1 MAYTPGEATPLL
13 GPSSAGGPSSKILSE
28 TQVYPLIHLIRVD
41 IMAHIDA
48 PLTYEQLL
56 APESTYTIVRPLTE
70 KYLELQNQAT
80 VFCLLLNK
88 VQFTRDSNQLSISTL
103 STARANLCEIL
114 AIRVLRGWSE
124 RSLPLA
130 TVLLTPWALFQ
141 GASQE
146 VLERAKEEGDDDLI
160 TQGGNALEM
169 AIISGSKRFIR
180 SPSCQKVIE
189 GIWTGK
195 IIYSA
200 LNAHALIA
208 DNYKKKPIQMY
219 NPHKAP
225 LLDHYRLK
233 VPRVRSMLEYLN
245 FLILF
250 TLYVVAIEG
259 LQEDKLNGREL
270 AFIVYALAF
279 SLDKLAAIREHG
291 LKVFSSSLVNG
302 FDLVFMVI
310 YAVYLGARTYG
321 FHYHDQHALELGSDW
336 LAIGAVLIF
345 PRLAFVTLANNLM
358 VLSIRS
364 MLTEFFFLMS
374 VGFFCFLGF
383 LYALFTLGQGK
394 FALSQIGWWLLEV
407 YFGLDASGFEHAH
420 VFHPF
425 LGPVLM
431 ISYAL
436 LSNTLLLTV
445 LVAIL
450 GNTFATIN
458 ADAAAES
465 MFRKAVSTL
474 EGVKADAVFSYQL
487 PFNLV
492 AVVVMWPMSYIL
504 GPRWFHKVNV
514 TMIRATS
521 LPILLMIALYERQSY
536 REQSLMESF
545 GDFAERYVGN
555 LPRRLKAAAGFDN
568 FGNRHDIET
577 VFEIEREVGDFYS
590 GWDDDVFEESDFQLP
605 PPVDSTPS
613 SSDDE
618 GQTLHVGKPESLS
631 PVNGTTPTRLMFS
644 DTGMTSSPS
653 ALEHD
658 VESGKPPSEGVPS
671 PKPPT
676 RRRTSSMPSQ
686 PKSPNIDIRPRYQST
701 ANQIQPPA
709 QAHGP
714 ITRPRRNSSM
724 QIHGPSPLAQ
734 LFMMASP
741 ENERLYHH
749 GRKNSMALSTSHPAL
764 SLMLGPNRRK
774 TSLQPAQNVRS
785 PPRANAA
792 HNPQHQASERI
803 AESPS
808 KGDDLGQ
815 KVASRLNKSNLAL
828 GRPAISPII
837 ASRQASFSNA
847 TAQSLLGA
855 PTSEG
860 SITPTPTIS
869 KATGASAGADAG
881 PDTSSMFD
889 KTENTPTPTS
899 SLSKGSSSATKFDQK
914 EDQAH
919 SDVPSTS
926 NTKNLSLPEANL
938 RRDMPAPSPSPS
950 PSPSPALT
958 PRATSRSVRF
968 PFPRSPSS
976 SSLQPPS
983 TASTASGSSTPPTRS
998 GSPSSQLRLPS
1009 TSTSSTITNTGPKS
1023 PRPNIIKAS
1032 QVESMQ
1038 LNRPDEE
1045 RQLEIGVG
1053 MDKRLEAIE
1062 KRQKRIEDMLER
1074 LCRSSERDR
1083 DRDRDASRGR

>member
-13 GPSSAGGPSSKILSE
+13 GPSSAGPSSKILSE
-28 TQVYPLIHLIRVD
+28 TKVYPLIHLIRVD

-70 KYLELQNQAT
+70 KYLELQNQSA

-88 VQFTRDSNQLSISTL
+88 IQFTRDSNQLSISSL

-141 GASQE
+141 GASEE
-146 VLERAKEEGDDDLI
+146 VLERAREEGDDELV
-160 TQGGNALEM
+160 TQGGTALEM

-189 GIWTGK
+189 GIWSGR

-200 LNAHALIA
+200 LNTHALIA

-233 VPRVRSMLEYLN
+233 VPRVRSMMEYVN
-245 FLILF
+245 FLVLF

-259 LQEDKLNGREL
+259 LDENRLNGREL
-270 AFIVYALAF
+270 AFIIYALAF

-302 FDLVFMVI
+302 FDLLFMVI

-321 FHYHDQHALELGSDW
+321 FHYHDQNALELGSDW

-383 LYALFTLGQGK
+383 LYALFTLGQGQ

-431 ISYAL
+431 VSYAL

-514 TMIRATS
+514 TMIRVSS
-521 LPILLMIALYERQSY
+521 LPILLVIALYERQSY
-536 REQSLMESF
+536 REQTLMEQL

-555 LPRRLKAAAGFDN
+555 LPRKLKAAAGFDN
-568 FGNRHDIET
+568 FGNRRDIES
-577 VFEIEREVGDFYS
+577 VFEIEREVGDFYR
-590 GWDDDVFEESDFQLP
+590 GWDDDVFEESDFHLP
-605 PPVDSTPS
+605 PPIDSTSPS
-613 SSDDE
+613 SSSDE
-618 GQTLHVGKPESLS
+618 AEEDGAKLQINRKLQ
-631 PVNGTTPTRLMFS
+631 NGSAPNSATPTKLMFTDS
-644 DTGMTSSPS
+644 AAMTASPS
-653 ALEHD
+653 GLEHD
-658 VESGKPPSEGVPS
+658 LETGKPPSEGVPS
-671 PKPPT
+671 PKP
-676 RRRTSSMPSQ
+676 RKRTSSMPSQ
-686 PKSPNIDIRPRYQST
+686 PKSPHIDIRPRNQSN
-701 ANQIQPPA
+701 AHA
-709 QAHGP
+709 QAHMQAQGP
-714 ITRPRRNSSM
+714 MTRPRRNSSM

-734 LFMMASP
+734 LFMMSP
-741 ENERLYHH
+741 ESDRGFHNR
-749 GRKNSMALSTSHPAL
+749 RNSMAGMALSSSHPAL
-764 SLMLGPNRRK
+764 SSVLGPNRRQRTILQQPPATQHVK
-774 TSLQPAQNVRS
+774 SGSEGDTLSLGKIGEVDM
-785 PPRANAA
+785 AA
-792 HNPQHQASERI
+792 
-803 AESPS
+803 
-808 KGDDLGQ
+808 
-815 KVASRLNKSNLAL
+815 KVAARLNKR
-828 GRPAISPII
+828 GRPEITPII
-837 ASRQASFSNA
+837 ESRQASFS
-847 TAQSLLGA
+847 GA
-855 PTSEG
+855 HPTLNLEEGRSEG

-869 KATGASAGADAG
+869 KGTSAFTPTASK
-881 PDTSSMFD
+881 DTS
-889 KTENTPTPTS
+889 T
-899 SLSKGSSSATKFDQK
+899 SSATTVTAAEPYTPSTLRDTKASNLDQK
-914 EDQAH
+914 EDSVLGSAATIKSNQSIPFPELYAA
-919 SDVPSTS
+919 SGPST
-926 NTKNLSLPEANL
+926 T
-938 RRDMPAPSPSPS
+938 
-950 PSPSPALT
+950 
-958 PRATSRSVRF
+958 RSVRF
-968 PFPRSPSS
+968 PGSPSITPNNS
-976 SSLQPPS
+976 N
-983 TASTASGSSTPPTRS
+983 PPTRS
-998 GSPSSQLRLPS
+998 ASPSNSTLRIPS
-1009 TSTSSTITNTGPKS
+1009 SSGGPKS

-1032 QVESMQ
+1032 QVENMQ
-1038 LNRPDEE
+1038 LGSGRPEE
-1045 RQLEIGVG
+1045 ELSTMG
-1053 MDKRLEAIE
+1053 MDKRLEGIE
-1062 KRQKRIEDMLER
+1062 KRQRRIEEMLER
-1074 LCRSSERDR
+1074 LCRGMGEKDRERER
-1083 DRDRDASRGR
+1083 GRESSRGR

>member
-13 GPSSAGGPSSKILSE
+13 GPNSAGCPSSKILSE

-80 VFCLLLNK
+80 V
-88 VQFTRDSNQLSISTL
+88 QFTSDSNQLSISTL

-114 AIRVLRGWSE
+114 SIRVLRGWSE

-146 VLERAKEEGDDDLI
+146 VLERAKEEGDDELI

-233 VPRVRSMLEYLN
+233 VPRVRSMLEYIN

-250 TLYVVAIEG
+250 TLYIVAIEG

-270 AFIVYALAF
+270 AFIIYALAF

-321 FHYHDQHALELGSDW
+321 FHYHDKSALDLGSDW

-514 TMIRATS
+514 TMIRVTS
-521 LPILLMIALYERQSY
+521 VPVLLTIALYERQSY
-536 REQSLMESF
+536 REQTLMEQF

-555 LPRRLKAAAGFDN
+555 LPRRIKAAAGFDT
-568 FGNRHDIET
+568 FGSRHDIET

-590 GWDDDVFEESDFQLP
+590 GWDDDVFEESDFALP
-605 PPVDSTPS
+605 PPIDSTPT

-618 GQTLHVGKPESLS
+618 GQTLRLGKKESSTPLS
-631 PVNGTTPTRLMFS
+631 GATPTNLMFP

-653 ALEHD
+653 ALEHNI
-658 VESGKPPSEGVPS
+658 ESGKPPSEGVPS
-671 PKPPT
+671 PRPPA

-686 PKSPNIDIRPRYQST
+686 PKSPNIEIRPRYQST
-701 ANQIQPPA
+701 AQQA
-709 QAHGP
+709 QGQV
-714 ITRPRRNSSM
+714 TRPRRNSSM

-741 ENERLYHH
+741 ENDRLYHH

-764 SLMLGPNRRK
+764 SSMLGPHRRK
-774 TSLQPAQNVRS
+774 SSLQPSQNAKS
-785 PPRANAA
+785 PPKA
-792 HNPQHQASERI
+792 PLPSERI
-803 AESPS
+803 AESPL

-837 ASRQASFSNA
+837 ESRQASFSGVTSKSLVDS
-847 TAQSLLGA
+847 TA
-855 PTSEG
+855 SEG
-860 SITPTPTIS
+860 SITPTPTVS
-869 KATGASAGADAG
+869 KGKAMPNLFA
-881 PDTSSMFD
+881 P
-889 KTENTPTPTS
+889 PTPS
-899 SLSKGSSSATKFDQK
+899 MSKGSSSTSTFDQK

-919 SDVPSTS
+919 SDV
-926 NTKNLSLPEANL
+926 SLPLPDLDL
-938 RRDMPAPSPSPS
+938 RKDSPSPS
-950 PSPSPALT
+950 TT
-958 PRATSRSVRF
+958 PRPSSTTRSVR
-968 PFPRSPSS
+968 FPRSPSS
-976 SSLQPPS
+976 SSLNPPS
-983 TASTASGSSTPPTRS
+983 ASTGSTTPPTRS

-1009 TSTSSTITNTGPKS
+1009 ASGSFINTGPKS
-1023 PRPNIIKAS
+1023 PRPNILKAS
-1032 QVESMQ
+1032 QVEAMQ
-1038 LNRPDEE
+1038 LNRPEE
-1045 RQLEIGVG
+1045 DRQLEIG
-1053 MDKRLEAIE
+1053 MDKRLEGIE
-1062 KRQKRIEDMLER
+1062 KRQKRIEEMLER
-1074 LCRSSERDR
+1074 LCRASDG
-1083 DRDRDASRGR
+1083 SRGR

>member
-1 MAYTPGEATPLL
+1 MAYTSGEATPLL
-13 GPSSAGGPSSKILSE
+13 GPSGPSSKILSE

-80 VFCLLLNK
+80 VFCFLLNK
-88 VQFTRDSNQLSISTL
+88 VQFTRDSAQLSISTL

-124 RSLPLA
+124 RSLLLA

-141 GASQE
+141 GASEQ
-146 VLERAKEEGDDDLI
+146 VIERAREEGDDELL

-189 GIWTGK
+189 GIWTGR

-233 VPRVRSMLEYLN
+233 VPRVRSMMEYMN
-245 FLILF
+245 FLVLF
-250 TLYVVAIEG
+250 TLYVIAIEG
-259 LQEDKLNGREL
+259 LQEDRLNGREVC
-270 AFIVYALAF
+270 FIIYALAF

-302 FDLVFMVI
+302 FDLLFMLI

-321 FHYHDQHALELGSDW
+321 FHYNDQSALELGSDW

-383 LYALFTLGQGK
+383 LYALFTLGQGR

-431 ISYAL
+431 VSYAL

-514 TMIRATS
+514 FMIRVTS
-521 LPILLMIALYERQSY
+521 LPVLLAIALYERQSF
-536 REQSLMESF
+536 REQSLMEQF
-545 GDFAERYVGN
+545 GDFAEKYVGS
-555 LPRRLKAAAGFDN
+555 LPRRIKAAAGFDN
-568 FGNRHDIET
+568 FGNRRDIES
-577 VFEIEREVGDFYS
+577 VFEIEREVGDFYK
-590 GWDDDVFEESDFQLP
+590 GWEDDVFEESDFQLP
-605 PPVDSTPS
+605 PAAGDETS
-613 SSDDE
+613 SSDEDE
-618 GQTLHVGKPESLS
+618 IHKYSNKDTPKKYDPAQHQ
-631 PVNGTTPTRLMFS
+631 NATTPTRLMFADS
-644 DTGMTSSPS
+644 ATMTASPS
-653 ALEHD
+653 RLEHG
-658 VESGKPPSEGVPS
+658 VETDQQSSSMDGVPT
-671 PKPPT
+671 PRP
-676 RRRTSSMPSQ
+676 RRSSMPSA
-686 PKSPNIDIRPRYQST
+686 PRSPNIDIRPQ
-701 ANQIQPPA
+701 A
-709 QAHGP
+709 QLQLP
-714 ITRPRRNSSM
+714 LNRPRRNSSM
-724 QIHGPSPLAQ
+724 HGPSPLAQ
-734 LFMMASP
+734 LFMSP
-741 ENERLYHH
+741 DTERMYH
-749 GRKNSMALSTSHPAL
+749 GRRNSMAGLALSTSHPTL
-764 SLMLGPNRRK
+764 SSMLNPNRKQRQH
-774 TSLQPAQNVRS
+774 TRSGSLSQPQPESAQS
-785 PPRANAA
+785 Q
-792 HNPQHQASERI
+792 PQSQQDNQVLGE
-803 AESPS
+803 
-808 KGDDLGQ
+808 GDIGH
-815 KVASRLNKSNLAL
+815 KVAARLKSNLPKPSFA
-828 GRPAISPII
+828 PILE
-837 ASRQASFSNA
+837 SRQASFSGIHNNNNDDKSN
-847 TAQSLLGA
+847 TDERN
-855 PTSEG
+855 SEG
-860 SITPTPTIS
+860 SRTPTPSKIPLSATPSSDSKKKDELGTGSDTLLESAATIKS
-869 KATGASAGADAG
+869 NKSVPFPEMKRSASPLPSPSLSTA
-881 PDTSSMFD
+881 
-889 KTENTPTPTS
+889 TPTPTS
-899 SLSKGSSSATKFDQK
+899 AMTGKSVRFPGSPLVTPGNSR
-914 EDQAH
+914 
-919 SDVPSTS
+919 ST
-926 NTKNLSLPEANL
+926 
-938 RRDMPAPSPSPS
+938 SPSPS
-950 PSPSPALT
+950 SSQLL
-958 PRATSRSVRF
+958 RI
-968 PFPRSPSS
+968 PSS
-976 SSLQPPS
+976 SSGIDTLK
-983 TASTASGSSTPPTRS
+983 A
-998 GSPSSQLRLPS
+998 
-1009 TSTSSTITNTGPKS
+1009 PKS
-1023 PRPNIIKAS
+1023 PRSGIVKAS
-1032 QVESMQ
+1032 QVEAMQ
-1038 LNRPDEE
+1038 LNRPEEE
-1045 RQLEIGVG
+1045 RQLEIG
-1053 MDKRLEAIE
+1053 MDKRLDGMER
-1062 KRQKRIEDMLER
+1062 RQKRIEEMLER
-1074 LCRSSERDR
+1074 LCRGLGEGKE
-1083 DRDRDASRGR
+1083 RDASKGR

>member
-13 GPSSAGGPSSKILSE
+13 GPASAGPSSKILSE
-28 TQVYPLIHLIRVD
+28 TKVYPLIHLIRVD

-70 KYLELQNQAT
+70 KYLELQNQAA

-88 VQFTRDSNQLSISTL
+88 IQFTRDSNQLSISTL

-141 GASQE
+141 GASEE
-146 VLERAKEEGDDDLI
+146 VLERAKEEGDDDLL

-189 GIWTGK
+189 GIWSGR

-233 VPRVRSMLEYLN
+233 VPRVRSMLEYVN
-245 FLILF
+245 FLVLF
-250 TLYVVAIEG
+250 TLYVIAIEG
-259 LQEDKLNGREL
+259 LDANRLNGREL
-270 AFIVYALAF
+270 AFIIYALAF

-302 FDLVFMVI
+302 FDLVFMLI

-321 FHYHDQHALELGSDW
+321 FHYHDQNALELGSDW

-431 ISYAL
+431 VSYAL

-514 TMIRATS
+514 FMIRVSS
-521 LPILLMIALYERQSY
+521 LPILLVIALYERQSY
-536 REQSLMESF
+536 REQTLMEQF

-555 LPRRLKAAAGFDN
+555 LPRRIKAAAGFDN

-605 PPVDSTPS
+605 PPIDSTSPS
-613 SSDDE
+613 SSSDE
-618 GQTLHVGKPESLS
+618 AEEDEVKRRASRKLDYGSAPTSA
-631 PVNGTTPTRLMFS
+631 TPTKLMFTDS
-644 DTGMTSSPS
+644 AAMTASPTG
-653 ALEHD
+653 LEHD
-658 VESGKPPSEGVPS
+658 LETGKPPSEGVPS
-671 PKPPT
+671 PKPAT
-676 RRRTSSMPSQ
+676 RKRTSSMPSQ
-686 PKSPNIDIRPRYQST
+686 PRSPNIDIRSRHQSN
-701 ANQIQPPA
+701 AHALAHSQA
-709 QAHGP
+709 QGP
-714 ITRPRRNSSM
+714 ITGPRRNSSM
-724 QIHGPSPLAQ
+724 QMHGPSPLAQ
-734 LFMMASP
+734 LFMMSP
-741 ENERLYHH
+741 DSDRGFHNR
-749 GRKNSMALSTSHPAL
+749 RNSMAGMALSSSHPAL
-764 SLMLGPNRRK
+764 SSMLGPNRRQR
-774 TSLQPAQNVRS
+774 TILQPTPHQQQQQQ
-785 PPRANAA
+785 
-792 HNPQHQASERI
+792 PQHVKSGSEGDLLSSGPIGDVDVAS
-803 AESPS
+803 
-808 KGDDLGQ
+808 
-815 KVASRLNKSNLAL
+815 KVAARLNKPRLN
-828 GRPAISPII
+828 RPDITPII
-837 ASRQASFSNA
+837 ESRQASFSGSH
-847 TAQSLLGA
+847 TMGER
-855 PTSEG
+855 TISEG
-860 SITPTPTIS
+860 STTPTPTIS
-869 KATGASAGADAG
+869 KATAA
-881 PDTSSMFD
+881 TSSAS
-889 KTENTPTPTS
+889 T
-899 SLSKGSSSATKFDQK
+899 LDQK
-914 EDQAH
+914 EDSILGSAATIKSNQSVPFPESFNA
-919 SDVPSTS
+919 SAPST
-926 NTKNLSLPEANL
+926 T
-938 RRDMPAPSPSPS
+938 
-950 PSPSPALT
+950 
-958 PRATSRSVRF
+958 RSVRF
-968 PFPRSPSS
+968 PGSPSITPNNS
-976 SSLQPPS
+976 N
-983 TASTASGSSTPPTRS
+983 PPTRS
-998 GSPSSQLRLPS
+998 ASPS
-1009 TSTSSTITNTGPKS
+1009 TSNSTLRIPSSSGTGTLSGGGPKS

-1032 QVESMQ
+1032 QVEAMQ
-1038 LNRPDEE
+1038 LNRPEE
-1045 RQLEIGVG
+1045 EIGAVNMG
-1053 MDKRLEAIE
+1053 MEKRLDGIE
-1062 KRQKRIEDMLER
+1062 KRQKRIEEMLER
-1074 LCRSSERDR
+1074 LCRGLGEKDRERER
-1083 DRDRDASRGR
+1083 ESSRGR

>member
-13 GPSSAGGPSSKILSE
+13 GPTSAGPSSKILSE

-88 VQFTRDSNQLSISTL
+88 IQFTRDSNQLSISTL
-103 STARANLCEIL
+103 STARSNLCEIL

-146 VLERAKEEGDDDLI
+146 VLERAKEEGDDELLC
-160 TQGGNALEM
+160 QGGNALEM

-233 VPRVRSMLEYLN
+233 VPRVRSMLEYIN
-245 FLILF
+245 FLVLF
-250 TLYVVAIEG
+250 TLYVIAIEG
-259 LQEDKLNGREL
+259 LDETRLNKREL
-270 AFIVYALAF
+270 CFIVYALAF

-310 YAVYLGARTYG
+310 YAVYLSARTYG
-321 FHYHDQHALELGSDW
+321 FHYHDQSALELGSDW

-383 LYALFTLGQGK
+383 LYALFTLGQGQ

-420 VFHPF
+420 VFHPI
-425 LGPVLM
+425 LGPILF

-514 TMIRATS
+514 FMIRISS
-521 LPILLMIALYERQSY
+521 LPVLLLIALYERQSY
-536 REQSLMESF
+536 REQTLLEQF

-568 FGNRHDIET
+568 FGNRRDIES

-605 PPVDSTPS
+605 PAIDSTS
-613 SSDDE
+613 TSSDDE
-618 GQTLHVGKPESLS
+618 EGEPTLTIKDKLLAAS
-631 PVNGTTPTRLMFS
+631 PSATTPTNLMFPDS
-644 DTGMTSSPS
+644 TTMTSSPS
-653 ALEHD
+653 GLEHD
-658 VESGKPPSEGVPS
+658 IESGNPASSESIPS
-671 PKPPT
+671 PKPAKT
-676 RRRTSSMPSQ
+676 KRGRTNSMPSA
-686 PKSPNIDIRPRYQST
+686 PKSPNIDIRPRMQSQ
-701 ANQIQPPA
+701 AHA
-709 QAHGP
+709 QAHSQVQGP
-714 ITRPRRNSSM
+714 MTRPRRNSSM
-724 QIHGPSPLAQ
+724 QMSMHGPSPLAQ
-734 LFMMASP
+734 LFMMSP
-741 ENERLYHH
+741 DSDRSMYHH
-749 GRKNSMALSTSHPAL
+749 NRRSSMALSTSHPAL
-764 SLMLGPNRRK
+764 SSMLGPNRKQKSISQQQQHSK
-774 TSLQPAQNVRS
+774 TKSDPQNISNLGLIQSSQSLNNVTDS
-785 PPRANAA
+785 NL
-792 HNPQHQASERI
+792 
-803 AESPS
+803 
-808 KGDDLGQ
+808 DLGQ
-815 KVASRLNKSNLAL
+815 KVAARLNKTSGL
-828 GRPAISPII
+828 GKPPITPI
-837 ASRQASFSNA
+837 LESRQASFSN
-847 TAQSLLGA
+847 TSSST
-855 PTSEG
+855 PNIMDEPISEG

-869 KATGASAGADAG
+869 KGTMS
-881 PDTSSMFD
+881 
-889 KTENTPTPTS
+889 NT
-899 SLSKGSSSATKFDQK
+899 AFDQK
-914 EDQAH
+914 EDNVHERDTMKVEKEKARNI
-919 SDVPSTS
+919 PFPEM
-926 NTKNLSLPEANL
+926 NLSLNPNN
-938 RRDMPAPSPSPS
+938 PKPGS
-950 PSPSPALT
+950 T
-958 PRATSRSVRF
+958 IRSVRF
-968 PFPRSPSS
+968 PRSPSVSSISKSNSQSQSQTPTNSNPPSRPSSPSNFSTLRIPS
-976 SSLQPPS
+976 SSNMSL
-983 TASTASGSSTPPTRS
+983 SGSGGS
-998 GSPSSQLRLPS
+998 GGSG
-1009 TSTSSTITNTGPKS
+1009 GPKS
-1023 PRPNIIKAS
+1023 PKPQIIKAS
-1032 QVESMQ
+1032 QVEAMQ
-1038 LNRPDEE
+1038 LNRPEEE
-1045 RQLEIGVG
+1045 RQLELG
-1053 MDKRLEAIE
+1053 MEKRLDQIE

-1074 LCRSSERDR
+1074 LCKITLDNSRDKDKSKGERKGERDS
-1083 DRDRDASRGR
+1083 SRGR